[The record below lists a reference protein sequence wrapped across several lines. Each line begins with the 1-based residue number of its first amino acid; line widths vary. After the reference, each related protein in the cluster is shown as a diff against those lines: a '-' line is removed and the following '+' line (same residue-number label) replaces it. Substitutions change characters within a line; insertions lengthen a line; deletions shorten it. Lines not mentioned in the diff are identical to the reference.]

1 MKCYYTSACET
12 HVFFT
17 FEIRD
22 KDSFLAHV
30 AAKEFH
36 YIDDPVEEINHFIT
50 SFIGLS
56 SPLSNNL
63 KHGKSWRLSSEDL
76 DVLFQVED
84 TFSIH
89 SSRYNVDISN
99 VRFAEQS
106 WICVEPDYKYGV
118 LAIGFIFGLSQMIE
132 MELEK
137 VAKLVGFLSEDN
149 KWDLII
155 SQGNDKRIVSYATI
169 TETIIDN
176 TQYSNSFLL
185 TFLEDRKHSTLAPSA
200 FAINYVLAT
209 IYQGDHDFRSSID
222 SISFNT
228 YKKLSTIDDCLILH
242 ENNRCVIIRK
252 NGYHN
257 SSGTIVLNTEVLLVI
272 ASLLEK
278 TMVYVALYMNYDEGE
293 GVTQRMHYLKLL
305 TKISASPIPL
315 SSKVYEICKDSLC
328 FKDDIEAL
336 HTFIEFNSNNE
347 NKARHERE
355 EKESRKLNLGITIL
369 TISQVLFALIQYL
382 GIKDILGQPISQI
395 WTYGS
400 AIAVTL
406 MLISFI
412 IIVLRKK

>member
-1 MKCYYTSACET
+1 MECYYTSACET

-30 AAKEFH
+30 AAKEFN
-36 YIDDPVEEINHFIT
+36 YIDYPVESINHFIS

-76 DVLFQVED
+76 NTLFQVED

-89 SSRYNVDISN
+89 YSRNNVDINN

-118 LAIGFIFGLSQMIE
+118 LALGFIFGLSQMIE
-132 MELEK
+132 NEVEK
-137 VAKLVGFLSEDN
+137 VAKLIDFLSKDN

-155 SQGNDKRIVSYATI
+155 SHGKDKRIVSYATI

-176 TQYSNSFLL
+176 TQYSNSIFLS
-185 TFLEDRKHSTLAPSA
+185 FLEERKHSTLAPSA
-200 FAINYVLAT
+200 FAINYVLAS
-209 IYQGDHDFRSSID
+209 IYQGDLCFLSSIN
-222 SISFNT
+222 SEAFNS
-228 YKKLSTIDDCLILH
+228 YKKLSTVDDCLILH
-242 ENNRCVIIRK
+242 ENNRCVIIR
-252 NGYHN
+252 NQQYHN
-257 SSGTIVLNTEVLLVI
+257 SSGSLVLNTEVLLVI

-278 TMVYVALYMNYDEGE
+278 TMVFVALYMNYDESE
-293 GVTQRMHYLKLL
+293 DVTQRMQYLKLL

-328 FKDDIEAL
+328 FKEDIEAL
-336 HTFIEFNSNNE
+336 HTFIEFNSNND
-347 NKARHERE
+347 NKERHERE

-382 GIKDILGQPISQI
+382 GIKDILGQPINQI

-400 AIAVTL
+400 IIAVTL
-406 MLISFI
+406 MLVSFV
-412 IIVLRKK
+412 IIVLKKK